1 MIFCKTVINTVLAL
15 AYNIWSKGFIRQT
28 LHTQFLCHEEH
39 KDSPMKVFPSDA
51 ISLCTIRTMHSVKNS
66 VSYAKTGGKEAIIVL
81 WNVKDSDDKT

>member
-1 MIFCKTVINTVLAL
+1 
-15 AYNIWSKGFIRQT
+15 
-28 LHTQFLCHEEH
+28 
-39 KDSPMKVFPSDA
+39 MKVFPSDA